1 MRNKFSWLFSSI
13 FSSCA
18 IAAPAPSQTA
28 KIFYSA
34 DMEVPAVSEL
44 IKAIDEINT
53 KDEITNIY
61 LYINSYGGDMDSGL
75 MASAAIRSSKKPVTT
90 VAMSTIGSSAT
101 IMLCA
106 SKDRRALPEGSIYLH
121 PSYTSYEGELRPNTI
136 KELSLELTRFNDMF
150 RKTYQ
155 SCTNLSDE
163 RIENILYSESN
174 RVTFTPDEALK
185 IELISKIDEHIVDTP
200 HSFYITASH

>member
-1 MRNKFSWLFSSI
+1 MKEKLSLLFLSMFSPCS
-13 FSSCA
+13 
-18 IAAPAPSQTA
+18 IAAPTVGQIA

-34 DMEVPAVSEL
+34 DMEVPTVSEL
-44 IKAIDEINT
+44 IKTIDEINNE
-53 KDEITNIY
+53 DEITSIY

-106 SKDRRALPEGSIYLH
+106 AKDRRALPEGNIYLH
-121 PSYTSYEGELRPNTI
+121 PSYTSYEGDLRPNTI

-150 RKTYQ
+150 RKTYL
-155 SCTNLSDE
+155 SCTNLSAE

-185 IELISKIDEHIVDTP
+185 IELISKIDENIVDTP
-200 HSFYITASH
+200 HAFYITASQ